1 MYQYDVIYNLFRQ
14 YKPDI
19 KKSSVEVYARSILK
33 MKQLNKFD
41 LLDEDDI
48 LNYFDSDEARE
59 KFTLSYIKNNLVSL
73 NLFNQIQNK
82 SFKKIK
88 SRMVEMMYAKTDDNS
103 KSRRDL
109 ENWITKTE
117 LIEIYNRKLH
127 ELRKKNITKRGI
139 TSINDKT
146 NRLLQEILIASFYI
160 LIPPRRNIYA
170 TLILI
175 TNKTYNNLTEDQIK
189 NNNYF
194 VYVNRSKKFMSL
206 GNWKNSNKSGTQI
219 IKFENNKKLNQIINL
234 FYKFN
239 KNRINGHMLK
249 NSRGGDMTT
258 NLITK
263 ILNNFFAESG
273 KKISSTIIRKIYI
286 SENPVAKE
294 LNKVMKKADIIA
306 QKMGHTSSTSQ
317 KYYYKK

>member
-1 MYQYDVIYNLFRQ
+1 
-14 YKPDI
+14 
-19 KKSSVEVYARSILK
+19 
-33 MKQLNKFD
+33 
-41 LLDEDDI
+41 
-48 LNYFDSDEARE
+48 
-59 KFTLSYIKNNLVSL
+59 
-73 NLFNQIQNK
+73 
-82 SFKKIK
+82 
-88 SRMVEMMYAKTDDNS
+88 
-103 KSRRDL
+103 
-109 ENWITKTE
+109 
-117 LIEIYNRKLH
+117 
-127 ELRKKNITKRGI
+127 
-139 TSINDKT
+139 
-146 NRLLQEILIASFYI
+146 
-160 LIPPRRNIYA
+160 
-170 TLILI
+170 
-175 TNKTYNNLTEDQIK
+175 
-189 NNNYF
+189 
-194 VYVNRSKKFMSL
+194 MSL
-206 GNWKNSNKSGTQI
+206 GDWKNSNKSGTQI

-258 NLITK
+258 NLLTK

>member
-19 KKSSVEVYARSILK
+19 KQSSVDVYARSIIK

-48 LNYFDSDEARE
+48 LSYFDSEEAKK

-88 SRMVEMMYAKTDDNS
+88 SRMVEMMYAKTDENS

-109 ENWITKTE
+109 DNWITKTE

-127 ELRKKNITKRGI
+127 ELRKKKITKRGI
-139 TSINDKT
+139 SSIDDKT

-206 GNWKNSNKSGTQI
+206 GDWKNSNKSGTQI

-258 NLITK
+258 NLLTK